1 MNFSGARDK
10 EETNLYSIHIV
21 KHGLNL
27 LSTKKLLNRCL
38 ASMSNEFSTLKEQV
52 SDHLNSMDAL
62 VLLFSVSDVYSLS

>member
-10 EETNLYSIHIV
+10 EERNLYSIHIV

-38 ASMSNEFSTLKEQV
+38 ASMSMSLKEQV
-52 SDHLNSMDAL
+52 SDHLNSMDAS